1 MKTPKQS
8 LDCLSL
14 DAGIVKE
21 RRYGDDIALGS
32 AVGTRLAGKVA
43 QLSAANSRQ
52 QFLVEHVTNLSRR
65 QSCTLGD
72 FLDFHI
78 SCVLSGLIE
87 DLVFRIV
94 R

>member
-1 MKTPKQS
+1 
-8 LDCLSL
+8 
-14 DAGIVKE
+14 
-21 RRYGDDIALGS
+21 
-32 AVGTRLAGKVA
+32 
-43 QLSAANSRQ
+43 
-52 QFLVEHVTNLSRR
+52 
-65 QSCTLGD
+65 LGD